1 MEDMPN
7 AVKKAQEEYNKKVS
21 DAANNATHQEDTD
34 KQDDDHGN
42 VVSDVNSDNK
52 SGSATPDDEEG
63 SATPEV
69 K

>member
-1 MEDMPN
+1 M
-7 AVKKAQEEYNKKVS
+7 S